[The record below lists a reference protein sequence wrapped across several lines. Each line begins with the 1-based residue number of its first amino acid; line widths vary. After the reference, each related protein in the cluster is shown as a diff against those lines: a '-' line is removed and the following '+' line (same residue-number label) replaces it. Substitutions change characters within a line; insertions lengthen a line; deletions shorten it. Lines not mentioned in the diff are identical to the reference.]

1 MPEGLK
7 TVHMKEIISKLRFL
21 IDKIKYK
28 KGRHIYI
35 SIIILLII
43 IVISFTAI
51 YINMKM
57 EIKKKENILKSYYS
71 EISIAD
77 SGPDGSGA
85 ADAERTGNEINGEK
99 TLHGNEKQHFSS
111 GINGDIED
119 DGSNSGTAGKTVPI
133 KVYICG
139 AVKNPGVYE
148 VYEGARVID
157 LLEAAGGQNEDA
169 CIEIINLARLL
180 IDGQRIYVPFE
191 EEVAG
196 GSSLFFSGDLQD
208 DYGSSGSRVVNIN
221 AANVKELEALPGV
234 GPVTARNI
242 VEYRNR
248 NGFFKKKEELKNVT
262 GIGEKKYDK
271 ISEFISI

>member
-1 MPEGLK
+1 MLERLK
-7 TVHMKEIISKLRFL
+7 TVHMEEIISKLRFL

-43 IVISFTAI
+43 IVISFTVI
-51 YINMKM
+51 YINMKI
-57 EIKKKENILKSYYS
+57 EIKRKENILKSYYS

-77 SGPDGSGA
+77 NSPDGSG
-85 ADAERTGNEINGEK
+85 AERTGNEINGEK
-99 TLHGNEKQHFSS
+99 TLHDNEKQHFTAGS
-111 GINGDIED
+111 NGDSRYG
-119 DGSNSGTAGKTVPI
+119 GSNSDTAGKTAAI

-169 CIEIINLARLL
+169 CIEIINLAGPLA
-180 IDGQRIYVPFE
+180 DGQRIYVPFE
-191 EEVAG
+191 EEITG

-208 DYGSSGSRVVNIN
+208 DYSSSGSRVVNIN
-221 AANVKELEALPGV
+221 SASAKELETLPGV
-234 GPVTARNI
+234 GPVIAQNI

-271 ISEFISI
+271 ISKFISI